1 MMINVVRV
9 SPYWEYTRRHII
21 NNRQKL
27 DNGEVAGCNIKHYLS
42 HQLAFWQSMEDIWEV
57 KNKIGKSQIIRLDHP
72 LQGIKPKPVYFIS
85 DSCCCSSGSK
95 ATNGSFSWESKW
107 KPREVEQLPLA
118 GRWQLWWWQRRWRA
132 GWWRPWR
139 QARPRRPGKSGGFR
153 IRWWK

>member
-1 MMINVVRV
+1 MINSYQCCEGVAILRVHEVTHFQKPANLTMKVVAILN
-9 SPYWEYTRRHII
+9 II
-21 NNRQKL
+21 SVINLLFGR
-27 DNGEVAGCNIKHYLS
+27 A
-42 HQLAFWQSMEDIWEV
+42 W
-57 KNKIGKSQIIRLDHP
+57 KISGKWRIRLESQIIRLDHP

-95 ATNGSFSWESKW
+95 ATSGSFSWESKW